1 MRTTLIARAD
11 PDGTTGV
18 SPPFWA
24 ATTRHPRPYRARV
37 SEPDELMDDDAANRS
52 DMRRATIITI
62 IALATVVIA
71 SLLVVVR
78 IPA

>member
-1 MRTTLIARAD
+1 
-11 PDGTTGV
+11 
-18 SPPFWA
+18 
-24 ATTRHPRPYRARV
+24 V

-78 IPA
+78 IPI